1 MRERFRFKK
10 EWLWIPGFVFI
21 FIVPGRTWAI
31 PQFNVYTQNLKLK
44 QEIESLAEKAY
55 KDISSFIED
64 SLTQPLTIYV
74 AESEK
79 DFKSR
84 LGSDFPDW
92 GIGAAISSQN
102 LIILKSP
109 AKFRYGRP
117 FSEVL
122 EHELAHIFLDK
133 KSGGIMLPRWIEEG
147 FAMLQSKE
155 WQIGQDILVVRAVI
169 TNSIVP
175 LSQIENLNQFSDSK
189 AQLSYTESYLAL
201 SYFLEEYGKENF
213 FRLLDDLASGE
224 SVDLAFIKTTGSS
237 YMGFQNEFSSF
248 IKKRYNWLAFLGD
261 TGLFWV
267 GLAFLLVFLY
277 LMKRYYNRKTLKR
290 WEYEDRIGKYGYD
303 EKDQTPD

>member
-1 MRERFRFKK
+1 MEKKSRLGLRWIWVLVLFWICFIPEDIWSIPRFDIHTRN
-10 EWLWIPGFVFI
+10 P
-21 FIVPGRTWAI
+21 
-31 PQFNVYTQNLKLK
+31 KLK
-44 QEIESLAEKAY
+44 QEIEVLAKKVY
-55 KDISSFIED
+55 NDISLFIED
-64 SLTQPLTIYV
+64 SITQPLTIYV
-74 AESEK
+74 AESEE

-84 LGSDFPDW
+84 LGPDFPDW
-92 GIGAAISSQN
+92 GIGVAVSSQN

-133 KSGGIMLPRWIEEG
+133 KSSGAILPRWIEEG

-155 WQIGQDILVVRAVI
+155 WQIGQDILVVRAVF

-189 AQLSYTESYLAL
+189 ALLSYTESYLAL
-201 SYFLEEYGKENF
+201 SYFLDEYGKENF
-213 FRLLDDLASGE
+213 FKLLDDLASGE
-224 SVDLAFIKTTGSS
+224 SLDLAFIKTTGSS
-237 YMGFQNEFSSF
+237 YLGFQNEFSSF

-261 TGLFWV
+261 TGLLWV
-267 GLAFLLVFLY
+267 GLAILLVFLY

-303 EKDQTPD
+303 QEDETQD

>member
-1 MRERFRFKK
+1 MEKKSRLGLGWIWVLVLFWICFIPEDIWSIPRFDIHTRN
-10 EWLWIPGFVFI
+10 P
-21 FIVPGRTWAI
+21 
-31 PQFNVYTQNLKLK
+31 KLK
-44 QEIESLAEKAY
+44 QEIEVLAKKAY
-55 KDISSFIED
+55 NDISLFIED

-74 AESEK
+74 AESEE

-84 LGSDFPDW
+84 LGPDFPDW
-92 GIGAAISSQN
+92 GIGVAVSSQN

-133 KSGGIMLPRWIEEG
+133 KSSGAILPRWIEEG

-155 WQIGQDILVVRAVI
+155 WQIGQDILVVRAVF
-169 TNSIVP
+169 TNSIIP
-175 LSQIENLNQFSDSK
+175 LSQIENLNQFSDNK
-189 AQLSYTESYLAL
+189 ALLSYTESYLAL
-201 SYFLEEYGKENF
+201 SYFLDEYGKESF
-213 FRLLDDLASGE
+213 FKLLDDLASGE
-224 SVDLAFIKTTGSS
+224 SLDLAFIKTTGSS

-261 TGLFWV
+261 TGLLWL
-267 GLAFLLVFLY
+267 GLAILLVFLY

-290 WEYEDRIGKYGYD
+290 WEYEERIGKYGYNEED
-303 EKDQTPD
+303 ETPD